1 MTREAKELFRNDK
14 DAYGKP
20 RHIMKNIDKI
30 YDDFEA
36 EPQVKNL
43 NIPVVICSCEN
54 NDACTKEENGNGEW
68 KDYCWKCSCFRNCI

>member
-1 MTREAKELFRNDK
+1 MTREEAKELFRNDR

-36 EPQVKNL
+36 ERHLSLVG
-43 NIPVVICSCEN
+43 VCECKN
-54 NDACTKEENGNGEW
+54 NDACTTEENGNGEW
-68 KDYCWKCSCFRNCI
+68 GYYCWKCKCVRN